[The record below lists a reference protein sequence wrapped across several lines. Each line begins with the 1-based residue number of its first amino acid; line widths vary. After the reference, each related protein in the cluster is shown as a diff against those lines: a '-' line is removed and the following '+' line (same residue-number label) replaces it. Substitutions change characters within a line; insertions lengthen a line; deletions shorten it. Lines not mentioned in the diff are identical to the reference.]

1 MIPSIGRQFG
11 RDCGRISP
19 LVFFLLAVCLS
30 SCRPGASERAE
41 ALDFASLLKAKLP
54 EAEDLLIREHKAAN
68 TLKIT
73 LDEAIPEDDSVKT
86 ADGAQNVP
94 VAKKKLMTGTSDFK
108 VIVDGVVDELAEI
121 RQQRLDLQGL
131 FKNDKYRGPMVN
143 AVQRDAFAM
152 LGDEI
157 TQDDNWILYVRNIQH
172 RADLGRAK
180 LAPEY
185 DFLIRELGVF
195 VLQVDEPPL
204 GIQLQDLRE
213 EFGFTDNEIPQW
225 KGAK

>member
-1 MIPSIGRQFG
+1 MTL
-11 RDCGRISP
+11 
-19 LVFFLLAVCLS
+19 LVLLLAVGLS
-30 SCRPGASERAE
+30 SCRPGTSERAE
-41 ALDFASLLKAKLP
+41 ALTFASLLKAKLP

-73 LDEAIPEDDSVKT
+73 LDESIPEDETAKT

-94 VAKKKLMTGTSDFK
+94 VVKKKLMTGTHDFK
-108 VIVDGVVDELAEI
+108 VIVNGVVDELAEI
-121 RQQRLDLQGL
+121 RQRRLDLQGL
-131 FKNDKYRGPMVN
+131 LRNDQYRGPMVN

-185 DFLIRELGVF
+185 DVLIRELGVF

-213 EFGFTDNEIPQW
+213 EFGFTDYEIPQW
-225 KGAK
+225 KGSK